1 MKTTFIKSFCLLL
14 LFCFLQNIMP
24 VLIHAD
30 NTPASLATPAMDVKV
45 YNANR
50 AATVWWA
57 DNFLVKWST
66 RLVTR
71 AAIAIKN
78 AFEALVDLVFDL
90 LCKSLLRL
98 WDVTQATHIFQIYS
112 GTSVTTDTGVGV
124 KAADYVNNTVMPF
137 LYVLV
142 GCFLYLFVVLKLL
155 TNLFR
160 NESSINLIAYCA
172 LVVFF
177 VIAYTVFYSVTIQM
191 FSNILGTMGRETAT
205 IKTST
210 LGNNF
215 AATLT
220 GDEATLNLIASGH
233 HITDAEIDSIYQN
246 TLATTSSDTTTNQL
260 IANYANNNGINTTS
274 GSTTTTPNPTA
285 TPTSTTLGK
294 TTVHMTPVTALWVGI
309 IVELGVSCMF
319 VFFIIQLLLMKGQ
332 QIVQLFL
339 SYFLGILIIPL
350 TVLSGPDLFIRWI
363 KSFVGVCLQ
372 AFVWGLLF
380 MLLYTVSLTELG
392 GLDSALGL
400 PSILQLMMYFGVFML
415 MTQVGKLTDFFT
427 GGDTFGKITQSSS
440 REFGSMLRG
449 AGTFAAI
456 PAAAAI
462 APVVGMAGFAGGLM
476 QGMGVKMPGLG
487 NIIPKGDKTGS
498 PGTGTGGGPKKPGGY
513 FEKSMGTAT
522 GMTGSIATGSFG
534 AGAAAGS
541 FLKNGASDIIK
552 AIRQGGNKNS
562 NNKPNDGSSNSMPEN
577 FRGA

>member
-1 MKTTFIKSFCLLL
+1 MKTTFIKSFCLLS

-24 VLIHAD
+24 VIIHAD
-30 NTPASLATPAMDVKV
+30 TAPATQATPVMDARV

-71 AAIAIKN
+71 GAIAIKN

-98 WDVTQATHIFQIYS
+98 WDVTQATHIFKLYA
-112 GTSVTTDTGVGV
+112 GTEVTTDTGVGV

-177 VIAYTVFYSVTIQM
+177 VVAYTIFYSVTIQM

-220 GDEATLNLIASGH
+220 GDETTLNLIASGH
-233 HITDAEIDSIYQN
+233 HITDAEIDSIYQS
-246 TLATTSSDTTTNQL
+246 TLTTTSSDNATNQL
-260 IANYANNNGINTTS
+260 IANYANNNGINNTAVS
-274 GSTTTTPNPTA
+274 ATTPNPTA
-285 TPTSTTLGK
+285 TPNSTTVGK
-294 TTVHMTPVTALWVGI
+294 TSVHMTPVTALWVGL
-309 IVELGVSCMF
+309 IVELAVSSMF
-319 VFFIIQLLLMKGQ
+319 VFFIVKLLLMKGE

-380 MLLYTVSLTELG
+380 MLLYTVSLTVLG
-392 GLDSALGL
+392 GLDSATGL

-427 GGDTFGKITQSSS
+427 GGDTFGKITQSSG

-449 AGTFAAI
+449 AGTMAAI
-456 PAAAAI
+456 PIAAAMAPAVGAI
-462 APVVGMAGFAGGLM
+462 GFAGGLM
-476 QGMGVKMPGLG
+476 QGAGLKMPGLG
-487 NIIPKGDKTGS
+487 NIMPGGDKTGS
-498 PGTGTGGGPKKPGGY
+498 PKAGPGGGSKKPGGL
-513 FEKSMGTAT
+513 FEKSMGVAT

-541 FLKNGASDIIK
+541 YLKNGASDIIK

-562 NNKPNDGSSNSMPEN
+562 NNKPNDGSSSSMPEN